1 MAEEIQV
8 SPAPYLQIAD
18 RYRHLIA
25 IGRMRAGERLPT
37 LAQVA
42 TDFHVSPRTANKAF
56 RLLAAEGII
65 ETSQQGSRVANGS
78 VRQTKES
85 VAPRFGPE
93 ARDTVTIT
101 SAAVVPTP
109 ELVSQTL
116 ATEEV
121 EVIRREAITQR
132 DGKPNTFEVC
142 WVPATER
149 MCADH
154 PELLE
159 EEPIPAILRV
169 VAPPE
174 VDVVRGADWLV
185 ARTVETEREAAGIGL
200 ELGAPTLAGASIWSL
215 ESGPIL
221 YREWMA
227 PVGEQVMYE
236 YSQSVR

>member
-1 MAEEIQV
+1 MEEKIQV
-8 SPAPYLQIAD
+8 SPPPYLQIAD
-18 RYRHLIA
+18 RYRHLIS
-25 IGRMRAGERLPT
+25 IGRMRAGDRLPT

-56 RLLAAEGII
+56 RLLAAEGVI
-65 ETSQQGSRVANGS
+65 ETTQQGSRVSQGS
-78 VRQTKES
+78 VRQTRES
-85 VAPRFGPE
+85 VAPRFGP
-93 ARDTVTIT
+93 ATRDTVTIT

-109 ELVSQTL
+109 EIVAQTL
-116 ATEEV
+116 ATNEH
-121 EVIRREAITQR
+121 EVIRREAVTER
-132 DGKPNTFEVC
+132 DGQPYTFEVV
-142 WVPATER
+142 WMPATEAL
-149 MCADH
+149 CSSH

-174 VDVVRGADWLV
+174 VDYVAGADWLV
-185 ARTVETEREAAGIGL
+185 ARTVETEREAAGLGL

-215 ESGPIL
+215 KSGPIL

-227 PVGEQVMYE
+227 PAGEQVLYE